1 MPHRLRRETEAAM
14 RELLRKEFLLVWR
27 EGDDQWP
34 PAGTEHPRGFLDR
47 ARSVVE
53 KMQNLMQD
61 DDVEGVIAERQV
73 VEVALPHT
81 AMLDARSLQPVAR
94 DRQHVERQ
102 IEPEAALDVRAE

>member
-1 MPHRLRRETEAAM
+1 MRHRLRRETEAAR
-14 RELLRKEFLLVWR
+14 RELRAQEFLLVRR
-27 EGDDQWP
+27 EVDDQQP
-34 PAGTEHPRGFLDR
+34 PAGTEHARGFLDR

-81 AMLDARSLQPVAR
+81 AMLDARLLHPGAR
-94 DRQHVERQ
+94 NRQNVETQ
-102 IEPEAALDVRAE
+102 AEPEAALDVRAE